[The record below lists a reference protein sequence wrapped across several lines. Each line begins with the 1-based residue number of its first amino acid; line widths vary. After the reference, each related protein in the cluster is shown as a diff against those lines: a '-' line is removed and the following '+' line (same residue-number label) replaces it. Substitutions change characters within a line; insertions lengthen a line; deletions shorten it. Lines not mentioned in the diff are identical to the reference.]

1 MFLVHRFTIRDLILL
16 FASVAYFSCIFI
28 ISVRKKKSER
38 DYRAL
43 LDYMQENEISA
54 EEAISK
60 LQSENTEK
68 ITISNNDKKHAFYG
82 VLF

>member
-1 MFLVHRFTIRDLILL
+1 MARQANYEAKIEKLEVQIATTSEKIEKMKAELADLK
-16 FASVAYFSCIFI
+16 
-28 ISVRKKKSER
+28 KKKSER

-60 LQSENTEK
+60 LQSENTEE
-68 ITISNNDKKHAFYG
+68 NNDQQ
-82 VLF
+82 

>member
-1 MFLVHRFTIRDLILL
+1 MKAELADLK
-16 FASVAYFSCIFI
+16 
-28 ISVRKKKSER
+28 KKKSER

-60 LQSENTEK
+60 LQSENTEEN
-68 ITISNNDKKHAFYG
+68 IDQQ
-82 VLF
+82 